1 MPCTQWL
8 LFKCS
13 VHSSSG
19 YFSFRPY
26 FQGDCIPYS
35 DKRQPRSFWSQEIFW
50 ESFSS
55 EWFPVSCPVL
65 LQQRRNVMT
74 SKLMHSSVSGW
85 RQQHFCQCSFGALFS
100 LSFLTFFWDASNRN
114 HDLRSICWKLITP
127 DTLERWILLFM
138 PQDPPSVKLEQFP
151 MCK

>member
-13 VHSSSG
+13 VHSSSRQ
-19 YFSFRPY
+19 FSFRLY

-35 DKRQPRSFWSQEIFW
+35 DNRQPRSFWSQEIFW

-55 EWFPVSCPVL
+55 EWFTVSCPVPSL
-65 LQQRRNVMT
+65 IEKKFNDLKANALQCLWMET
-74 SKLMHSSVSGW
+74 
-85 RQQHFCQCSFGALFS
+85 AT
-100 LSFLTFFWDASNRN
+100 FLPMQFWSIILPFISNIFWDASNRI
-114 HDLRSICWKLITP
+114 HDLRSICWKLVTP
-127 DTLERWILLFM
+127 DTLQRWILLFM
-138 PQDPPSVKLEQFP
+138 PWYPPSVKLEQFP